1 MHISPKQNSCM
12 SVCTNKE
19 SHISKSV
26 PGVSKMKKK
35 VIIFGILV
43 LVVGIV
49 GFVATGSSNNEE
61 PDYKTVAVTRANVVD
76 KALAVGEIVPRQE
89 VQVKS
94 QTSGIVKVLHAEIGD
109 VVKAGDPLLVVS
121 PNPTP
126 LEYAEAKRGLD
137 LARVDESNANKVR
150 ERYKGLFEKH
160 LISAEDYDIHTSQA
174 MSAKLR
180 RELAAEKLQLLE
192 VGAGKGENII
202 RAPIGGTILERLVSE
217 GDPVVPLTTYQE
229 GTALLVMAPMT
240 DLIFKGTVDEI
251 DVGKLGPGMDAK
263 LKVGALPNAV
273 VTGLLT
279 RISPKARKRDNAT
292 LFDLEIEIRERG
304 DAILRAGYSA
314 TADIIINQKDS
325 VLVIPE
331 RLVTFA
337 NDSATVEV
345 LDSATQTIAL
355 VPIET
360 GLSDGLQI
368 EVTSGLSLNDLVVER
383 PPKEIE

>member
-1 MHISPKQNSCM
+1 
-12 SVCTNKE
+12 
-19 SHISKSV
+19 
-26 PGVSKMKKK
+26 MKKK
-35 VIIFGILV
+35 VIIFGILA
-43 LVVGIV
+43 LVAGIG

-61 PDYKTVAVTRANVVD
+61 PSYKTVAVVRDNIVD
-76 KALAVGEIVPRQE
+76 KALAVGQIVPRQE

-94 QTSGIVKVLHAEIGD
+94 QTPGIVKVLHVEVGD
-109 VVKAGDPLLVVS
+109 VVKAGDPLLIVS

-126 LEYAEAKRGLD
+126 LEYAEARRGLD
-137 LARVDESNANKVR
+137 LAKVDESNANKVR
-150 ERYKGLFEKH
+150 ERYKGLYEKH
-160 LISAEDYDIHTSQA
+160 LISAADYDIHASQA
-174 MSAKLR
+174 ISAKLR
-180 RELAAEKLQLLE
+180 RELAAERLQLLE
-192 VGAGKGENII
+192 VGAGKGENVI
-202 RAPIGGTILERLVSE
+202 RSPIGGTILERLVSE
-217 GDPVVPLTTYQE
+217 GDPVVPLTSYQE
-229 GTALLVMAPMT
+229 GTALLTLAPMT

-251 DVGKLGPGMDAK
+251 DVGKLGSGMEAK
-263 LKVGALPNAV
+263 LKVGAVPNAV

-279 RISPKARKRDNAT
+279 RISPKARKQDNAT

-360 GLSDGLQI
+360 GLSDGLKI